1 MPATL
6 ELAICATVLRL
17 VFGIPMGVYSAL
29 QRDTFLAKV
38 FQTVS
43 LIGISLPTFLIGIL
57 LIYLFAVTLGW
68 LPSFGRG
75 EVVRLGWWTTGLLTV
90 SGLKALILPS
100 ITLGLFQMT
109 LIMRLVRAEMLEVL
123 RTDYIRFA
131 RARGLTTRAINFGHA
146 LKNTL
151 VPVIT
156 VVGLQLGSVIAF
168 AIITET
174 VFQWPG
180 MGLLF
185 VQAVQNV
192 DIPIMA
198 AYLLLVVADLRH
210 HQPRGRS
217 CSTRSSIRACA
228 RPSAARLKARLP
240 MSDAVVPQQAEFRTR
255 QPRAFRHAAALRRA
269 LDSDLFY
276 SFRRS
281 KLTMVAAAI
290 TLLFFLLAIFA
301 SVLAPQNPFD
311 PAQLQLMNSRIS
323 PSVDADGQSPFLL
336 GTDEQGRDM
345 FSAILYGLRIS
356 LTVGVLGVS
365 FPARSASRSG

>member
-1 MPATL
+1 MLAFILRRALQSIGVMIAVGIISFAMFRFAGDPVNQMVAMDTSPAQRAEVRASLGLDDPVIVQFARYFGNAVQFQFGVSYQFRQPVSALLKERMPATL
-6 ELAICATVLRL
+6 ELATCATLL
-17 VFGIPMGVYSAL
+17 AMGFGILMGIYSAL
-29 QRDTFLAKV
+29 RRDSFLAKIM
-38 FQTVS
+38 QAVS

-57 LIYLFAVTLGW
+57 LIYLFSVTLGW

-75 EVVRLGWWTTGLLTV
+75 DVVKFGWWSTGLLTV

-131 RARGLTTRAINFGHA
+131 RARGLTTRAIHFGHA

-156 VVGLQLGSVIAF
+156 VAGLQFGSVIAF

-198 AYLLLVVADLRH
+198 AYLLVVSLIFVTINLIVDILYTVVDPRLR
-210 HQPRGRS
+210 
-217 CSTRSSIRACA
+217 
-228 RPSAARLKARLP
+228 
-240 MSDAVVPQQAEFRTR
+240 
-255 QPRAFRHAAALRRA
+255 
-269 LDSDLFY
+269 
-276 SFRRS
+276 
-281 KLTMVAAAI
+281 
-290 TLLFFLLAIFA
+290 A
-301 SVLAPQNPFD
+301 SV
-311 PAQLQLMNSRIS
+311 
-323 PSVDADGQSPFLL
+323 
-336 GTDEQGRDM
+336 GR
-345 FSAILYGLRIS
+345 A
-356 LTVGVLGVS
+356 
-365 FPARSASRSG
+365 A

>member
-1 MPATL
+1 MLAFILRRALQSIGVMIAVGIISFAMFRFAGDPVNQMVALDTSPAQRAEIRASLGLDDPVVVQFARYFGNALQFKFGVSYQFRQPVSSLLQERMPATL
-6 ELAICATVLRL
+6 ELATCATLL
-17 VFGIPMGVYSAL
+17 AMGFGILMGIYSAL
-29 QRDTFLAKV
+29 RRDSLLAKLM
-38 FQTVS
+38 QAVS

-75 EVVRLGWWTTGLLTV
+75 DVVKFGWWSTGLLTV

-131 RARGLTTRAINFGHA
+131 RARGLTTRAIHFGHA

-156 VVGLQLGSVIAF
+156 VAGLQFGSVIAF

-198 AYLLLVVADLRH
+198 AYLLVVSLIFVTINLIVDILYTVVDPRLR
-210 HQPRGRS
+210 
-217 CSTRSSIRACA
+217 
-228 RPSAARLKARLP
+228 
-240 MSDAVVPQQAEFRTR
+240 
-255 QPRAFRHAAALRRA
+255 
-269 LDSDLFY
+269 
-276 SFRRS
+276 
-281 KLTMVAAAI
+281 
-290 TLLFFLLAIFA
+290 A
-301 SVLAPQNPFD
+301 SV
-311 PAQLQLMNSRIS
+311 
-323 PSVDADGQSPFLL
+323 
-336 GTDEQGRDM
+336 GR
-345 FSAILYGLRIS
+345 A
-356 LTVGVLGVS
+356 
-365 FPARSASRSG
+365 A